1 MALTKEQIQQIAA
14 QTRSSFETGSF
25 APTGVQCLFDD
36 VHDAIDTAIRAQH
49 QLMDMS
55 LEERGKLI
63 EAMRVCAREHAEEL
77 AILAHEETGY
87 GKVPHKIAKNLL
99 AANKTPG
106 IEDLHPT
113 AFSGDNGLTL
123 VETAPMALSAPSP
136 RPRTPPPPS
145 STTPSA

>member
-63 EAMRVCAREHAEEL
+63 EAMRDCEKVCNHLHLPLQSGSSRVLKEMNRRYDKEKYLEL
-77 AILAHEETGY
+77 VDKIRKAIPA
-87 GKVPHKIAKNLL
+87 I
-99 AANKTPG
+99 
-106 IEDLHPT
+106 
-113 AFSGDNGLTL
+113 
-123 VETAPMALSAPSP
+123 
-136 RPRTPPPPS
+136 
-145 STTPSA
+145 

>member
-63 EAMRVCAREHAEEL
+63 EAMRPGACRRACHSGAR
-77 AILAHEETGY
+77 
-87 GKVPHKIAKNLL
+87 
-99 AANKTPG
+99 
-106 IEDLHPT
+106 
-113 AFSGDNGLTL
+113 GDRLRQG
-123 VETAPMALSAPSP
+123 AS
-136 RPRTPPPPS
+136 
-145 STTPSA
+145 

>member
-55 LEERGKLI
+55 L
-63 EAMRVCAREHAEEL
+63 
-77 AILAHEETGY
+77 
-87 GKVPHKIAKNLL
+87 
-99 AANKTPG
+99 
-106 IEDLHPT
+106 
-113 AFSGDNGLTL
+113 
-123 VETAPMALSAPSP
+123 
-136 RPRTPPPPS
+136 
-145 STTPSA
+145 

>member
-99 AANKTPG
+99 AANKTPVSR
-106 IEDLHPT
+106 ICIPRRSAVT
-113 AFSGDNGLTL
+113 
-123 VETAPMALSAPSP
+123 MA
-136 RPRTPPPPS
+136 
-145 STTPSA
+145 

>member
-63 EAMRVCAREHAEEL
+63 EANGEADVLVADEL
-77 AILAHEETGY
+77 AAFREAAIRLLDT
-87 GKVPHKIAKNLL
+87 VPDLSLDALDAEHDRL
-99 AANKTPG
+99 AARLERFGTCRDALDIWSALG
-106 IEDLHPT
+106 IGQPARLPLLDTDEFLT
-113 AFSGDNGLTL
+113 A
-123 VETAPMALSAPSP
+123 TADRRA
-136 RPRTPPPPS
+136 
-145 STTPSA
+145 

>member
-14 QTRSSFETGSF
+14 QTRSSFESGSF

-63 EAMRVCAREHAEEL
+63 EAMRVCAREHANTL
-77 AILAHEETGY
+77 KGLDCILDRTRFQRFC
-87 GKVPHKIAKNLL
+87 V
-99 AANKTPG
+99 
-106 IEDLHPT
+106 
-113 AFSGDNGLTL
+113 DN
-123 VETAPMALSAPSP
+123 AD
-136 RPRTPPPPS
+136 
-145 STTPSA
+145 